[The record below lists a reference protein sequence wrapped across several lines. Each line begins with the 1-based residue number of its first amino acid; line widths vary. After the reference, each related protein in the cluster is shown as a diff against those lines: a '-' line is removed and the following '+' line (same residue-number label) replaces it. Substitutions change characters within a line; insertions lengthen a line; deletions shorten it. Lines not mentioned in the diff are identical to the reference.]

1 MGKTLIIRTFT
12 IHSIS
17 LFFNLFVVELPTT
30 GKKMYVDPS
39 NYDKPED
46 AIVEFATEIDATLL
60 YLEMLIGK
68 GENIWIVPWQELF
81 HKQWKITRK

>member
-1 MGKTLIIRTFT
+1 M
-12 IHSIS
+12 
-17 LFFNLFVVELPTT
+17 ELPST